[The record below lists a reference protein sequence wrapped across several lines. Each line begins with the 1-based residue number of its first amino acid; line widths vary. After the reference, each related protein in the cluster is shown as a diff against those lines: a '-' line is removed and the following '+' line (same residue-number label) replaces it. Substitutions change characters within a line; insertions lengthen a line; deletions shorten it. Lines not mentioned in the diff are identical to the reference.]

1 VNDPSLENLEP
12 PLPRSLGRY
21 QVRRLLGRG
30 GMGVV
35 YEVLD
40 PDDGSVVALKTLS
53 QNEAETAERLYRLKQ
68 EFRAVADL
76 QHPNLI
82 RFGEL
87 SSHDGQWFFTMELV
101 KGQGFVDYVQAA
113 GDARTGRGVKRLR
126 EALAQLVSA
135 LTTIHEAGQV
145 HRDVKPSNV
154 LVTDDGRVVVLDFGL
169 MAADG
174 VLDNALSGTPEYMAP
189 EQIEGRAAGS
199 AADWYAVG
207 AMLFAALTGRP
218 PFVGSAMDVMEAKL
232 IGEAPSPRELAPDVP
247 PELDALCVA
256 LLQTQPELRP
266 KGDEIRARLGLLD
279 GSAAPWAGADSTQT
293 FVGRD
298 AELREFERALQ
309 EVRAGQARTI
319 VVEGE
324 PGMGKSALVQRF
336 LASTADREVVL
347 VGRSYEQESV
357 PFKGLDAIVDALSD
371 FLLALPDEETRAL
384 LAGGVRFLATV
395 FPVLNRVPLIAQATS
410 HARLVDKAL
419 VLREHAFGEFERLL
433 GALLRTRTVIV
444 FLDDVQWADKDSLTL
459 LARALHQDRPL
470 PFLFLTTMRSG
481 AELPAGAGDLL
492 KGAIRMSLAGL
503 SSSESRRLCAE
514 VLHDGEAQLSAESR
528 QGDADSDALVRE
540 AGGHPLYLTELLRAA
555 GRGDRRGERAAKLQ
569 DVLWERIQARE
580 PIERRFLE
588 MLALAGAPISYDVVA
603 RAAGVDPAECRT
615 RLGALRAAQLV
626 RISRRD
632 DERLVLPYHDR
643 IRETILLHR
652 QDASAGGQDA
662 VVVDQLRLGR
672 ALLEATPPDLRST
685 RIFTIVQHLNAG
697 RDLIARG
704 GERTE
709 LAELNLLA
717 AREALRATAYDVART
732 YAAVGAALLGEAG
745 WRDAYTTLRDLEV
758 ERMRAE
764 FLAGDVARARER
776 FEATCARTASVTDRT
791 DLTIAWI
798 ELQSSRCDFVSAV
811 ASGRERLREIGIS
824 IPRQATP
831 LSVLLQFIATRWTQA
846 RRTPG
851 ELAAL
856 PTLTEPQ
863 RASVM
868 NLLMAMTP
876 AAYWVSSDLVGYIA
890 LKLARMS
897 MRYGVSAVSAYG
909 FATYGVVLTAA
920 FGKRAEAFDM
930 GRLSIALNERFGNE
944 GLAPS
949 LYLIAGTFLVP
960 WVRPFAEA
968 KEHLS
973 GAYDRAIKEGD
984 TTYEVYAACALSH
997 MSAFEAV
1004 DLPAHQKLS
1013 QWAHEVCTRR
1023 KDWNMAGSIV
1033 THLWYLRVLRGEVAP
1048 DLGAGAVMDPDF
1060 VALVGD
1066 AGKAPSAHDGYWQ
1079 HHASIAY
1086 HFGRYAMA
1094 AACLAETR
1102 RFGQAHFGHLTTI
1115 DLCFQQCLIAA
1126 KLHDSASWAKRARLR
1141 WTIARGVRK
1150 LRSWAE
1156 ACPENFEPQYRI
1168 ALAEL
1173 TRVRGDDSATEA
1185 AFERAIASARARGA
1199 VLREGLSLELAMVW
1213 AAAAGNG
1220 ARAEQLRVEAID
1232 AYRRCGA
1239 MAKAEALSQRGAGTN
1254 DPDSESI
1261 CEPGVTV
1268 PA

>member
-1 VNDPSLENLEP
+1 VVVEGDETHVKDAPPEKLEP
-12 PLPRSLGRY
+12 PLPPSLGRY

-40 PDDGSVVALKTLS
+40 PNDGSVVALKTLS
-53 QNEAETAERLYRLKQ
+53 QNEAEHLYRLKQ

-101 KGQGFVDYVQAA
+101 KGQTFVDYVRAA
-113 GDARTGRGVKRLR
+113 GDAGTRRGMKRLQ

-154 LVTDDGRVVVLDFGL
+154 LVTEDGRVVLLDFGL
-169 MAADG
+169 IAAHGAQDKG
-174 VLDNALSGTPEYMAP
+174 AGALSGTPDYMAP
-189 EQIEGRAAGS
+189 EQIEGLAAGS

-218 PFVGSAMDVMEAKL
+218 PFVGGAMDVMEAKL
-232 IGEAPSPRELAPDVP
+232 TRDAPSPRELARDVP

-256 LLQTQPELRP
+256 LLRTQPELRP
-266 KGDEIRARLGLLD
+266 KGDEIRARLGLLE
-279 GSAAPWAGADSTQT
+279 GSTGPSAGADSTQT
-293 FVGRD
+293 FVGRE
-298 AELREFERALQ
+298 AELREFDLALQ
-309 EVRAGQARTI
+309 EVRAGRARTI

-324 PGMGKSALVQRF
+324 PGIGKSALVQRF
-336 LASTADREVVL
+336 LSSTDDRAVVL
-347 VGRSYEQESV
+347 AGRSYEQESV

-371 FLLALPDEETRAL
+371 FLLDLPEDEAQAL

-395 FPVLNRVPLIAQATS
+395 FPVLYRVPLIAQATS

-419 VLREHAFGEFERLL
+419 VLREHAFGEFERLV
-433 GALLRTRTVIV
+433 GALLRARTVIL
-444 FLDDVQWADKDSLTL
+444 FLDDIQWADKDSLTL
-459 LARALHQDRPL
+459 LARALHQDHRL

-481 AELPAGAGDLL
+481 SELPAGAGELL
-492 KGAIRMSLAGL
+492 KGATRISLTGL
-503 SSSESRRLCAE
+503 SSSESRRLCSE
-514 VLHDGEAQLSAESR
+514 VLHDDEALHSPEAR
-528 QGDADSDALVRE
+528 QGDADADALVRE

-555 GRGDRRGERAAKLQ
+555 GRGDRRGERGARLQ

-603 RAAGVDPAECRT
+603 KAAGVDPAECRT

-652 QDASAGGQDA
+652 QDAIAGGQDA
-662 VVVDQLRLGR
+662 IVVDQLRLGR

-697 RDLIARG
+697 RDLIAPG
-704 GERTE
+704 PERTE

-717 AREALRATAYDVART
+717 AREALRATAYDAART
-732 YAAVGAALLGEAG
+732 CAAAGAALLGEAG
-745 WRDAYTTLRDLEV
+745 WRDAYATLRALEV

-764 FLAGDVARARER
+764 FLAGDVLRARET
-776 FEATCARTASVTDRT
+776 FEATRERSASVTDRT

-824 IPRQATP
+824 IPRRATP

-846 RRTPG
+846 RRSAG
-851 ELAAL
+851 DLAAL
-856 PTLTEPQ
+856 PTLTEPE

-876 AAYWVSSDLVGYIA
+876 AAYWVSSDLVGTIA

-920 FGKRAEAFDM
+920 FGKRAEAFAM
-930 GRLSIALNERFGNE
+930 GRLSIALNERFGND

-973 GAYDRAIKEGD
+973 AAYDRAIKEGD

-997 MSAFEAV
+997 MSAFESV

-1013 QWAHEVCTRR
+1013 RWAHEVCTRR

-1033 THLWYLRVLRGEVAP
+1033 THLWYLSALRGEVAP
-1048 DLGAGAVMDPDF
+1048 DFGGAAMDPDF

-1079 HHASIAY
+1079 HRASIAY
-1086 HFGRYAMA
+1086 HFGQYAIA

-1126 KLHDSASWAKRARLR
+1126 KLHDGASWAKRARLR

-1156 ACPENFEPQYRI
+1156 ACPENFEPHYLI

-1173 TRVRGDDSATEA
+1173 TRVRGDLSATES

-1199 VLREGLSLELAMVW
+1199 VLREGLSLELAMAW
-1213 AAAAGNG
+1213 AIGAGNG
-1220 ARAEQLRVEAID
+1220 ARGEQLRVEAID

-1239 MAKAEALSQRGAGTN
+1239 MAKAEVLKN
-1254 DPDSESI
+1254 
-1261 CEPGVTV
+1261 C
-1268 PA
+1268 